1 MRETLF
7 WCLLYFLCFGSEI
20 TISLPLFP
28 KIFCYFLWIIF
39 WSCFYW
45 KKVCPGRKVNNNIII
60 LSRRYIYHQFQN
72 WESQKFMLIRRNIF
86 FQAKIQQWHFPN
98 VRGDRQSQK
107 WPTKRQHTLPWKAS
121 LITPCWRERASPSSV
136 PSAERECISYVL
148 APLQEKG
155 ASLPPP
161 PPQSPGPGGS
171 KLG

>member
-1 MRETLF
+1 MKYQSLF
-7 WCLLYFLCFGSEI
+7 LYFQKFSVIFFESFSGVVFIEKRSVQGERLI
-20 TISLPLFP
+20 T
-28 KIFCYFLWIIF
+28 
-39 WSCFYW
+39 
-45 KKVCPGRKVNNNIII
+45 III

-161 PPQSPGPGGS
+161 PPNPLDRVVQSWVNITQG
-171 KLG
+171 

>member
-1 MRETLF
+1 MKYQSLF
-7 WCLLYFLCFGSEI
+7 LYFQKFSVIFFESFSGVVFIEKRSVQGERLI
-20 TISLPLFP
+20 T
-28 KIFCYFLWIIF
+28 
-39 WSCFYW
+39 
-45 KKVCPGRKVNNNIII
+45 III

-107 WPTKRQHTLPWKAS
+107 WPTKLQHTLPWKAS

-161 PPQSPGPGGS
+161 PPIPWTGWFKAG
-171 KLG
+171 LT